1 MGRAE
6 YTFRRPDDSCAEEIA
21 ELFANVFTQELW
33 NDDWSDREQL
43 RHYIHDLTG
52 QGNSLTFGLYQD
64 EELVGVSMGRVQH
77 WYEGMEYCVD
87 ELCVRTGCQG
97 QGLGTV
103 LVEEIEKACIGLGLA
118 YIFLMTESNV
128 PAFGFYKKLGFYQLE
143 KNAAFAKKLR

>member
-6 YTFRRPDDSCAEEIA
+6 YTFRRPDESCAEEIA

-64 EELVGVSMGRVQH
+64 EELVGVSMAGCSTGMRAWNTAWTNSACAPAARGRV
-77 WYEGMEYCVD
+77 WA
-87 ELCVRTGCQG
+87 LCWWR
-97 QGLGTV
+97 
-103 LVEEIEKACIGLGLA
+103 
-118 YIFLMTESNV
+118 
-128 PAFGFYKKLGFYQLE
+128 
-143 KNAAFAKKLR
+143 R